1 MEIMLVIGLLL
12 AFAALFT
19 LATINASFPRQKN
32 YRTAAAPV
40 IKLLTSEMHLV
51 SAGEYPFS
59 LITEAE
65 IYELYPYLNE
75 KQQILLTEAYDLY
88 TEALTSTANIRHR
101 GEEHPS
107 SMIDFPKGFIITN
120 PQEVLKKM
128 EPLRQVLAGEWGV
141 FL

>member
-12 AFAALFT
+12 AFAALFV
-19 LATINASFPRQKN
+19 LATINAFFPRQKN
-32 YRTAAAPV
+32 YRTAVAPV
-40 IKLLTSEMHLV
+40 MKLLTSEMNLV
-51 SAGEYPFS
+51 SAGEYPFR

-88 TEALTSTANIRHR
+88 TEALTSTAKIRHR

-107 SMIDFPKGFIITN
+107 LMIDFPKGFIITN

-128 EPLRQVLAGEWGV
+128 EPLRQALAEEWE
-141 FL
+141 LML